1 MAQTNQGGT
10 SPIPANMNQLYL
22 RQGAI
27 RMLTPI
33 HHLPMGNRQL
43 DKGLIPRILNIHH
56 NNPSIHHNHHHSTH
70 RNSPRIP
77 MGTRMPIRRLRSHIL
92 QVSMYPL
99 LNNLLRDAAHLLGF
113 LY

>member
-1 MAQTNQGGT
+1 MAHTNQEEI
-10 SPIPANMNQLYL
+10 SPIPASMIQHNVH
-22 RQGAI
+22 QGVT

-43 DKGLIPRILNIHH
+43 DRGLIPRILNIHRNSHSTHH
-56 NNPSIHHNHHHSTH
+56 NNHNSIHHNNH
-70 RNSPRIP
+70 RIP
-77 MGTRMPIRRLRSHIL
+77 MGTRMPIRRLRSHTL

-99 LNNLLRDAAHLLGF
+99 LNNLLRGVYLLGF